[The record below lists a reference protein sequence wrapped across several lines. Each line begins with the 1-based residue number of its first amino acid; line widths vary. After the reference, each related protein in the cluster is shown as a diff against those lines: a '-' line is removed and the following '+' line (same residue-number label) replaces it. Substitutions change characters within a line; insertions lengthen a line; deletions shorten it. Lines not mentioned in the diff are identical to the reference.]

1 MMQPAKLTLPEI
13 VTQPQAWTESI
24 RVVEKLQSKIA
35 EFDLQNYDLLVF
47 IGCGSTYY
55 LSLSAAGVM
64 QTLSGLNSRAAPSS
78 EALLSPKT
86 IFPTGKRVALCAISR
101 SGTTTETLR
110 AVEKF
115 ASQDIGE
122 VIVITNGR
130 DTPLSKMGKINLV
143 IPTGFDHS
151 IAQTRSF
158 SSMYLSAVGLACV
171 VGRHDSLFALLKDL
185 VPIGQK
191 IIKEYEGQAK
201 ELGENRE
208 INKFFF
214 LGSGIRYG
222 LACEAS
228 LKLKE
233 MSLSV
238 SEPFHFLEFRHGPI
252 SMVDS
257 KTMVIGLL
265 SEENYFQE
273 QAVLDE
279 VKRLGAET
287 ITIGEQEAT
296 FCFNSGLPE
305 SIRGILYLPVLQ
317 LIAVYRSLV
326 FGLDPDKPRNLNAVV
341 TLDHIK

>member
-13 VTQPQAWTESI
+13 LTQPQAWAESI
-24 RVVEKLQSKIA
+24 QVVEQQQSNIA
-35 EFDLQNYDLLVF
+35 EFDLLNYDLLVF

-64 QTLSGLNSRAAPSS
+64 QTLSGINSRGVPSS
-78 EALLSPKT
+78 EIILSTRT
-86 IFPTGKRVALCAISR
+86 IFPSGKRVALCAISR
-101 SGTTTETLR
+101 SGTTTETIL
-110 AVEKF
+110 AVENF
-115 ASQDIGE
+115 IAQDIGN

-130 DTPLSKMGKINLV
+130 GSPLSRMGKINLV
-143 IPTGFDHS
+143 IPTGFDQS

-158 SSMYLSAVGLACV
+158 ASMYLAAVGLACAASQQNSILA
-171 VGRHDSLFALLKDL
+171 SLKNLIP
-185 VPIGQK
+185 VGQK
-191 IIKEYEGQAK
+191 IIKEYERQARK
-201 ELGENRE
+201 LGGNQE
-208 INKFFF
+208 INQFFF

-257 KTMVIGLL
+257 NTMVIGLL
-265 SEENYFQE
+265 SEDNNFQE
-273 QAVLDE
+273 QAVLNE
-279 VKRLGAET
+279 VKLLGAKT
-287 ITIGEQEAT
+287 VTIGEKEAT
-296 FCFNSGLPE
+296 FCFDSGLPE
-305 SIRGILYLPVLQ
+305 SIRGVLYLPVLQ
-317 LIAVYRSLV
+317 LIALHRSLA

-341 TLDHIK
+341 TLNQL